1 MLTAA
6 LCIKDKS
13 PYSIQVVFGKQGPDD
28 DSSVT
33 RANVSSI
40 LNDPRFDPDSLL
52 FSSNIQYD
60 LAILTLSEEV
70 PFTPACL
77 PGKISETY
85 ADQMATVNE
94 RYIILNNLL
103 QEVNVTITT
112 NEDCLDAFKDDG
124 GSSQIEG

>member
-6 LCIKDKS
+6 LCIEDKS
-13 PYSIQVVFGKQGPDD
+13 PDLIQVVFGGQRDD
-28 DSSVT
+28 EDSVT

-40 LNDPRFDPDSLL
+40 LYDPRFDPDSQL
-52 FSSNIQYD
+52 FSSNVQYD

-70 PFTPACL
+70 TFTPACL
-77 PGKISETY
+77 PDNISETY

-103 QEVNVTITT
+103 QEVNVTIST

>member
-6 LCIKDKS
+6 LCIEDKS
-13 PYSIQVVFGKQGPDD
+13 PSFIQVVFSGQGPGDD
-28 DSSVT
+28 SVT